1 MNQFTAFGTA
11 AVTAEVEYRRIQLA
25 VSAPRRPR
33 RVRRAVR

>member
-1 MNQFTAFGTA
+1 MNQFTAFGTQ
-11 AVTAEVEYRRIQLA
+11 AVTAELEYRRTLLA